1 MSEIR
6 TNKLEIGIKV
16 TVQRNEYEPVVVN
29 YVESF
34 GPHTE
39 DVFDGK
45 SVFDEVCH
53 EAGNKIQKLLS
64 EADDAVSRYKTFV
77 NEKKGK

>member
-1 MSEIR
+1 MNKIK

-29 YVESF
+29 YAESF

-39 DVFDGK
+39 DVFDGQT
-45 SVFDEVCH
+45 VFDEVCK